1 MSKIR
6 ILEKWGIKWIDWVNV
21 DVNKKKEILKNYN
34 FHELDVEASLE
45 DNQFTRVNKD
55 EDYIFIILDFPKYI
69 LKKWTYITNE
79 FNIFLWKDFLISFR
93 DYHSSHID
101 KIFDYY
107 DNMKINKDK
116 INPWY
121 ILYKVVE
128 TMLEKIYNVINKQKK
143 DLSLLETEIF
153 NSATTYNVKDIL
165 VKKRNITLLKHIFQ
179 PQMLILRQMELALNT
194 FFKWEYELYF
204 EDLQDKVDFIVN
216 QVSILY
222 ERIENIEDG
231 FRNIIDIKLNKT
243 MAILTI
249 FSTFMLPLTLIT
261 SFYGMNIPLPFSD
274 TPYFVY
280 FILIFST
287 LLTLVFLFLLSKKWG
302 L

>member
-1 MSKIR
+1 MNKIR
-6 ILEKWGIKWIDWVNV
+6 ILENWGIKWIDWVNI
-21 DVNKKKEILKNYN
+21 DVNKKKEILKKYN
-34 FHELDVEASLE
+34 FHELDVEASIE
-45 DNQFTRVNKD
+45 DNQFTRVNKN

-69 LKKWTYITNE
+69 KNKWTYITNE

-93 DYHSSHID
+93 DYPSSHID
-101 KIFDYY
+101 KIYESY
-107 DNMKINKDK
+107 KNMKKNTDK

-121 ILYKVVE
+121 ILYKVIE
-128 TMLEKIYNVINKQKK
+128 TMLEKVYNVINKQKK
-143 DLSLLETEIF
+143 DLSFLETEIF

-165 VKKRNITLLKHIFQ
+165 IKKRNITLLKHIFQ

>member
-1 MSKIR
+1 MNKIR
-6 ILEKWGIKWIDWVNV
+6 ILENWGIKWIDWVNI
-21 DVNKKKEILKNYN
+21 DVNKKKEILKKYN
-34 FHELDVEASLE
+34 FHELDVEASIE
-45 DNQFTRVNKD
+45 DNQFTRVNKNK
-55 EDYIFIILDFPKYI
+55 DYIFIILDFPKYI
-69 LKKWTYITNE
+69 KNKWTYITNE

-93 DYHSSHID
+93 DYPSSHID
-101 KIFDYY
+101 KIYESY
-107 DNMKINKDK
+107 KNMKKNTDK

-121 ILYKVVE
+121 ILYKVIE
-128 TMLEKIYNVINKQKK
+128 TMLEKVYNVINKQKK
-143 DLSLLETEIF
+143 DLSFLETEIF

-165 VKKRNITLLKHIFQ
+165 IKKRNITLLKHIFQ

-222 ERIENIEDG
+222 ERIENVEDG